1 MEFLG
6 GFLPPSRGRRQ
17 FSQRCASPCALSR
30 TQGSRPFCLS
40 AAARAVLGT
49 WGGDEG
55 KQQLTLKD
63 VAELLRKKECRRVV
77 VMAGAGISTPSG
89 IPDFR

>member
-1 MEFLG
+1 M
-6 GFLPPSRGRRQ
+6 LPPVPSRI
-17 FSQRCASPCALSR
+17 
-30 TQGSRPFCLS
+30 QGSRPFCLS
-40 AAARAVLGT
+40 AAARAILGR

-55 KQQLTLKD
+55 KQKLTLKD

>member
-1 MEFLG
+1 MWNFWVVFSPRAGATVSSLSAV
-6 GFLPPSRGRRQ
+6 LPPV
-17 FSQRCASPCALSR
+17 PSR

-55 KQQLTLKD
+55 KQKLTLKD